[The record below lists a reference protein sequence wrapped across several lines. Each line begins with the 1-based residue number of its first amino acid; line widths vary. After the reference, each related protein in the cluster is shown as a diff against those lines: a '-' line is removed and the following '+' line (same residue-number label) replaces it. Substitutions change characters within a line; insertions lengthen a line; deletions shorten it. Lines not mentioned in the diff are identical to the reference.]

1 VSSEAAR
8 ARRLTAVLRQS
19 ERVTPLE
26 LFFDLVFV
34 LAITQCT
41 ALMAAEPTWAGLA
54 KGVLVLGVL
63 WWAWVGYAWLTSVV
77 DPEEG
82 EVRLVMFA
90 AMAALLVVALCV
102 PDAFG
107 DSALLFACAY
117 GVVRGAHIALFLLA
131 SRDDPA
137 FRQSVLGLGGGTALG
152 VGLLIAAAF
161 FDGWL
166 QGGLWVLAL
175 LLDMGEPFL
184 FGSEGWRLVPHHF
197 AERHGLIIIIALGES
212 IVAIG
217 IGAEFGVDA
226 GVVVAAILGIAVAA
240 ALWWLYFDVVAL
252 LAERDLARLEGRE
265 LNERARDAYSYL
277 HFPMVAGIVL
287 LALGLKKTIADV
299 GESLDGV
306 IATAMLGGTALYL
319 LAHVAVRLRNV
330 HTVNRHRLVA
340 AVLLV
345 ALVPAAVEVPAL
357 VTLAAIA
364 LVLAVLIRL
373 EAVRFAGS
381 RERVRQ
387 QLAEEPVTD

>member
-287 LALGLKKTIADV
+287 LALGL
-299 GESLDGV
+299 
-306 IATAMLGGTALYL
+306 
-319 LAHVAVRLRNV
+319 
-330 HTVNRHRLVA
+330 
-340 AVLLV
+340 
-345 ALVPAAVEVPAL
+345 
-357 VTLAAIA
+357 
-364 LVLAVLIRL
+364 
-373 EAVRFAGS
+373 
-381 RERVRQ
+381 
-387 QLAEEPVTD
+387 

>member
-1 VSSEAAR
+1 VSSEAPVR
-8 ARRLTAVLRQS
+8 ARRLAAVLRQTD
-19 ERVTPLE
+19 RVTPLE

-34 LAITQCT
+34 LALTQCT
-41 ALMAAEPTWAGLA
+41 ALMAAEPTWTGLG

-82 EVRLVMFA
+82 SVRLVMFA

-102 PDAFG
+102 PNAFG
-107 DSALLFACAY
+107 ATALLFAGAY
-117 GVVRGAHIALFLLA
+117 GVVRAAHIGLFVLA

-137 FRQSVLGLGGGTALG
+137 LRQSVLGLAGGSAVG
-152 VGLLIAAAF
+152 VGLLLAAAF
-161 FDGWL
+161 ADGWL

-175 LLDMGEPFL
+175 SLDLAEPYF
-184 FGSEGWRLVPHHF
+184 FGAEGWKLVPHHF

-217 IGAEFGVDA
+217 VGAEAGVDS
-226 GVVVAAILGIAVAA
+226 GVVVVAALGIVVAS

-252 LAERDLARLEGRE
+252 LSERSLADLQGRE

-287 LALGLKKTIADV
+287 LALGLKKTISDV
-299 GESLDGV
+299 GDPLDLV
-306 IATAMLGGTALYL
+306 IAAAMLGGAALYL
-319 LAHVAVRLRNV
+319 LGHVAFRYRNV
-330 HTVNRHRLVA
+330 RSVNNHRLLCA
-340 AVLLV
+340 LAVLV
-345 ALVPAAVEVPAL
+345 ALPVAVEVPAG
-357 VTLAAIA
+357 VTLAFLAAALTILIA
-364 LVLAVLIRL
+364 L

-381 RERVRQ
+381 RERVRRE
-387 QLAEEPVTD
+387 LAGAEE